1 MRVVIDASV
10 IVKWIFADSSTEPD
24 IDRAVALLEAVR
36 EDRVSP
42 VQPPHWLAEVSAVVT
57 RLRPEL
63 ADFAIQL
70 LDAMD
75 FPVVGDV
82 EVYRRASRISRQLN
96 HHMFDTL
103 YHALAFEQQAT
114 LISADDTYLRKAA
127 HLGRIVSL
135 ADGLAALPA
144 AQHP

>member
-1 MRVVIDASV
+1 VKVVIDASV
-10 IVKWIFADSSTEPD
+10 MVKWVFADLQAEPD
-24 IDRAVALLEAVR
+24 ADLAVALLEAVR
-36 EDRVSP
+36 EERVSP

-57 RLRPEL
+57 RLRPEI

-75 FPVVGDV
+75 LRMESDV
-82 EVYRRASRISRQLN
+82 EIYRRASRISRQLN

-103 YHALAFEQQAT
+103 YHAVAFEHQAL

-135 ADGLAALPA
+135 AEGLTAIPA
-144 AQHP
+144 G

>member
-1 MRVVIDASV
+1 MKVVIDASV
-10 IVKWIFADSSTEPD
+10 VVKWIFADSQAEPD
-24 IDRAVALLEAVR
+24 VDRAISLLDAIR

-57 RLRPEL
+57 RLRPEV

-70 LDAMD
+70 LEAMD
-75 FPVVGDV
+75 LPVEGDV

-103 YHALAFEQQAT
+103 YHALALEHQAV
-114 LISADDTYLRKAA
+114 LISADDTYLREAA

-135 ADGLAALPA
+135 ADGLTALPVG
-144 AQHP
+144 